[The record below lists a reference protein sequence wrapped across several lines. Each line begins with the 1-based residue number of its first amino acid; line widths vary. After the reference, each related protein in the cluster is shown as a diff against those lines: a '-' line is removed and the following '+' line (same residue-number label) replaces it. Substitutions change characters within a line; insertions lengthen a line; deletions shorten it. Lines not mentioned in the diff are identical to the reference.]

1 MTETEQR
8 TQRQPSLAQAILALA
23 FVIAVIVIGIRQK
36 VGMTAPLAMG
46 AMAAACIALL
56 LGSSWKSV
64 QQSIVQGIS
73 QSLVAVCIMILVGM
87 LIGLWIVG
95 GTVPTIIYYGLHLIE
110 PEMFL
115 PVTFVICCMTSLAT
129 GTSFGTIGTVGLA
142 LMSVGLG
149 LGVPSA
155 MTAGAIAS
163 GAFFGDK
170 MSPLSDTTNVAPAI
184 AGTDLFRHIGSM
196 LWTTIPAAVISFGLY
211 WFLGRDYGAGQVDW
225 ETVNG
230 IRTTLAAS
238 FSLGMVTLIPAAL
251 VILLSLFRVPA
262 LATLTLGICC
272 SGVCAALTQKLGF
285 KALLAASMHGYS
297 SNTGFVLVD
306 KILSRGGIDM
316 MTGTIIMLIGAMA
329 MGGLLEQSQVLSV
342 IIRALMRCV
351 KGSLGLTVATMT
363 ACYATLC
370 VTGNMMLA
378 IILPGKTF
386 KPAFDHMGIESR
398 VLSRTLE
405 DAGTLGSVIVP
416 WGIPAL
422 FLMGALSVDA
432 SFIPYVFLSLLSP
445 LFALL
450 YATTGFAFWRRAA
463 LPPSALP
470 PSN

>member
-1 MTETEQR
+1 MQKMVESERQHQR
-8 TQRQPSLAQAILALA
+8 RPSLSQAVWALA
-23 FVIAVIVIGIRQK
+23 FVIAVIVVGIRQK

-46 AMAAACIALL
+46 AMAAACVSLL
-56 LGSSWKSV
+56 LGSSWRSV
-64 QQSIVQGIS
+64 QQGIVQGIS
-73 QSLVAVCIMILVGM
+73 QSLVAVCIIILVGM

-95 GTVPTIIYYGLHLIE
+95 GTVPTIIYYGLHLIY

-115 PVTFVICCMTSLAT
+115 PVTFVICCITSLAT

-142 LMSVGLG
+142 LMSIGLG

-184 AGTDLFRHIGSM
+184 AGTDLFKHIGSM
-196 LWTTIPAAVISFGLY
+196 LWTTFPAAVISFGLY
-211 WFLGRDYGAGQVDW
+211 WFIGRDYGAGQVNW
-225 ETVNG
+225 ETVNE
-230 IRTTLAAS
+230 IRSTLAGA
-238 FSLGMVTLIPAAL
+238 FSLGVVTLIPAVL
-251 VILLSLFRVPA
+251 VILLSVFRLPV

-272 SGVCAALTQKLGF
+272 SGLCAAFSQGLGF

-297 SNTGFVLVD
+297 SATGVAMVD

-316 MTGTIIMLIGAMA
+316 MSGTLIMLIGAMA
-329 MGGLLEQSQVLSV
+329 MGGLLEQSRVLSV
-342 IIRALMRCV
+342 IIEALMRHV
-351 KGSLGLTVATMT
+351 RGALGLILSTIA
-363 ACYATLC
+363 ACYATLG

-386 KPAFDHMGIESR
+386 KPVFDRMGIAPE

-405 DAGTLGSVIVP
+405 DAGTLGSVLVP

-432 SFIPYVFLSLLSP
+432 SFIPYVFLSLISP
-445 LFALL
+445 LFAIL
-450 YATTGFAFWRRAA
+450 YAATGFAFRREARD
-463 LPPSALP
+463 PSAD
-470 PSN
+470 

>member
-1 MTETEQR
+1 M
-8 TQRQPSLAQAILALA
+8 PSLTQAVWALA
-23 FVIAVIVIGIRQK
+23 FVIAVIVVGIRQK

-46 AMAAACIALL
+46 AMAAACVSLL
-56 LGSSWKSV
+56 LGSSWRSV
-64 QQSIVQGIS
+64 QQGIVQGIS
-73 QSLVAVCIMILVGM
+73 QSLAAVCIIILVGM

-95 GTVPTIIYYGLHLIE
+95 GTVPTIIYYGLHLIY

-115 PVTFVICCMTSLAT
+115 PVTFVICCITSLAT

-142 LMSVGLG
+142 LMSIGLG

-184 AGTDLFRHIGSM
+184 AGTDLFKHIGSM
-196 LWTTIPAAVISFGLY
+196 LWTTVPAAVISFGLY
-211 WFLGRDYGAGQVDW
+211 WFIGRDYGAGQVNW
-225 ETVNG
+225 ETVNE
-230 IRTTLAAS
+230 IRSTLAGT
-238 FSLGMVTLIPAAL
+238 FSLGAVTLIPAVL
-251 VILLSLFRVPA
+251 VILLSVFRIPA

-272 SGVCAALTQKLGF
+272 SGLCAAFSQGLGF

-297 SNTGFVLVD
+297 SATGVAMVD

-316 MTGTIIMLIGAMA
+316 MSGTLIMLIGAMA
-329 MGGLLEQSQVLSV
+329 IGGLLEQSRVLSV
-342 IIRALMRCV
+342 IIEALMRRV
-351 KGSLGLTVATMT
+351 KGALGLILSTIA
-363 ACYATLC
+363 ACYATLG

-386 KPAFDHMGIESR
+386 KPVFDRMGIAPE

-405 DAGTLGSVIVP
+405 DAGTLGSVLVP

-432 SFIPYVFLSLLSP
+432 SFIPYVFLSLFSP
-445 LFALL
+445 LFAIL
-450 YATTGFAFWRRAA
+450 YAATGFAFRREARA
-463 LPPSALP
+463 SSAD
-470 PSN
+470 

>member
-1 MTETEQR
+1 MQKMVESERRHQR
-8 TQRQPSLAQAILALA
+8 MPSLPQAVWALA
-23 FVIAVIVIGIRQK
+23 FVIAVIVVGIRQK

-46 AMAAACIALL
+46 AMAAACVSLL
-56 LGSSWKSV
+56 LGSSWRSV
-64 QQSIVQGIS
+64 QQGIVQGIS
-73 QSLVAVCIMILVGM
+73 QSLAAVCIIILVGM

-95 GTVPTIIYYGLHLIE
+95 GTVPTIIYYGLHLIY

-115 PVTFVICCMTSLAT
+115 PVTFVICCITSLAT

-142 LMSVGLG
+142 LMSIGLG

-184 AGTDLFRHIGSM
+184 AGTDLFKHIGSM
-196 LWTTIPAAVISFGLY
+196 LWTTVPAAVISFGLY
-211 WFLGRDYGAGQVDW
+211 WFIGRDYGAGQVNW
-225 ETVNG
+225 ETVNE
-230 IRTTLAAS
+230 IRSTLAGTV
-238 FSLGMVTLIPAAL
+238 SLGAVTLIPAVL
-251 VILLSLFRVPA
+251 VILLSVFRIPA

-272 SGVCAALTQKLGF
+272 SGLCAAFSQGLGF

-297 SNTGFVLVD
+297 SATGVAMVD

-316 MTGTIIMLIGAMA
+316 MSGTLIMLIGAMA
-329 MGGLLEQSQVLSV
+329 MGGLLEQSRVLSV
-342 IIRALMRCV
+342 IIEALMRRV
-351 KGSLGLTVATMT
+351 KGALGLILSTIA
-363 ACYATLC
+363 ACYATLG

-386 KPAFDHMGIESR
+386 KPVFDRMGIAPE

-405 DAGTLGSVIVP
+405 DAGTLGSVLVP

-432 SFIPYVFLSLLSP
+432 SFIPYVFLSLFSP
-445 LFALL
+445 LFAIL
-450 YATTGFAFWRRAA
+450 YAATGFAFRREARA
-463 LPPSALP
+463 SSAD
-470 PSN
+470 

>member
-1 MTETEQR
+1 MQKMVESERRHQR
-8 TQRQPSLAQAILALA
+8 MPSLPQAVWALA
-23 FVIAVIVIGIRQK
+23 FVIAVIVVGIRQK

-46 AMAAACIALL
+46 AMAAACVSLL
-56 LGSSWKSV
+56 LGSSWRSV
-64 QQSIVQGIS
+64 QQGIVQGIS
-73 QSLVAVCIMILVGM
+73 QSLAAVCIIILVGM

-95 GTVPTIIYYGLHLIE
+95 GTVPTIIYYGLHLIY

-115 PVTFVICCMTSLAT
+115 PVTFVICCITSLAT

-142 LMSVGLG
+142 LMSIGLG

-184 AGTDLFRHIGSM
+184 AGTDLFKHIGSM
-196 LWTTIPAAVISFGLY
+196 LWTTVPAAVISFGLY
-211 WFLGRDYGAGQVDW
+211 WFIGRDYGAGQVNW
-225 ETVNG
+225 GTVNE
-230 IRTTLAAS
+230 IRSTLAGT
-238 FSLGMVTLIPAAL
+238 FSLGAVTLIPAVL
-251 VILLSLFRVPA
+251 VILLSVLRIPA

-272 SGVCAALTQKLGF
+272 SGLCAAFSQGLGF

-297 SNTGFVLVD
+297 SATGVAMVD

-316 MTGTIIMLIGAMA
+316 MSGTLIMLIGAMA
-329 MGGLLEQSQVLSV
+329 MGGLLEQSRVLSV
-342 IIRALMRCV
+342 IIEALMRRV
-351 KGSLGLTVATMT
+351 KGALGLILSTIA
-363 ACYATLC
+363 ACYATLG

-386 KPAFDHMGIESR
+386 KPVFDRMGIAPE

-405 DAGTLGSVIVP
+405 DAGTLGSVLVP

-432 SFIPYVFLSLLSP
+432 SFIPYVFLSLFSP
-445 LFALL
+445 LFAIL
-450 YATTGFAFWRRAA
+450 YAATGFAFRREAHV
-463 LPPSALP
+463 PSAD
-470 PSN
+470 

>member
-1 MTETEQR
+1 MQKMVESERRHQR
-8 TQRQPSLAQAILALA
+8 MPSLPQAVWALA
-23 FVIAVIVIGIRQK
+23 FVIAVIVVGIRQK

-46 AMAAACIALL
+46 AMAAACVSLL
-56 LGSSWKSV
+56 LGSSWRSV
-64 QQSIVQGIS
+64 QQGIVQGIS
-73 QSLVAVCIMILVGM
+73 QSLAAVCIIILVGM

-95 GTVPTIIYYGLHLIE
+95 GTVPTIIYYGLHLIY

-115 PVTFVICCMTSLAT
+115 PVTFVICCITSLAT

-142 LMSVGLG
+142 LMSIGLG

-184 AGTDLFRHIGSM
+184 AGTDLFKHIGSM
-196 LWTTIPAAVISFGLY
+196 LWTTVPAAVISFGLY
-211 WFLGRDYGAGQVDW
+211 WFIGRDYGAGQVNW
-225 ETVNG
+225 ETVNE
-230 IRTTLAAS
+230 IRSTLAGT
-238 FSLGMVTLIPAAL
+238 FSLGAVTLIPAVL
-251 VILLSLFRVPA
+251 VILLSVFRLPA

-272 SGVCAALTQKLGF
+272 SGLCAAFSQGLGF
-285 KALLAASMHGYS
+285 KAFLAASMHGYS
-297 SNTGFVLVD
+297 SATGVAMVD

-316 MTGTIIMLIGAMA
+316 MSGTLIMLIGAMA
-329 MGGLLEQSQVLSV
+329 MGGLLEQSRVLSV
-342 IIRALMRCV
+342 IIEALMRRV
-351 KGSLGLTVATMT
+351 RGALGLILSTIA
-363 ACYATLC
+363 ACYATLG

-386 KPAFDHMGIESR
+386 KPVFDRMGIAPE

-405 DAGTLGSVIVP
+405 DAGTLGSVLVP

-432 SFIPYVFLSLLSP
+432 SFIPYVFLSLISP
-445 LFALL
+445 LFAIL
-450 YATTGFAFWRRAA
+450 YAATGFAFRREAHV
-463 LPPSALP
+463 PSAD
-470 PSN
+470 

>member
-1 MTETEQR
+1 MVESERRHQR
-8 TQRQPSLAQAILALA
+8 MPSLPQAVWALA
-23 FVIAVIVIGIRQK
+23 FVIAVIVVGIRQK

-46 AMAAACIALL
+46 AMAAACVSLL
-56 LGSSWKSV
+56 LGSSWRSV
-64 QQSIVQGIS
+64 QQGIVQGIS
-73 QSLVAVCIMILVGM
+73 QSLAAVCIIILVGM

-95 GTVPTIIYYGLHLIE
+95 GTVPTIIYYGLHLIY

-115 PVTFVICCMTSLAT
+115 PVTFVICCITSLAT

-142 LMSVGLG
+142 LMSIGLG

-184 AGTDLFRHIGSM
+184 AGTDLFKHIGSM
-196 LWTTIPAAVISFGLY
+196 LWTTVPAAVISFGLY
-211 WFLGRDYGAGQVDW
+211 WFIGRDYGTGQVNW
-225 ETVNG
+225 GTVNE
-230 IRTTLAAS
+230 IRSTLAGT
-238 FSLGMVTLIPAAL
+238 FSLGAVTLIPAVL
-251 VILLSLFRVPA
+251 VILLSVLRIPA

-272 SGVCAALTQKLGF
+272 SGLCAAFSQGLGF

-297 SNTGFVLVD
+297 SATGVAMVD

-316 MTGTIIMLIGAMA
+316 MSGTLIMLIGAMA
-329 MGGLLEQSQVLSV
+329 MGGLLEQSRVLSV
-342 IIRALMRCV
+342 IIEALMCRV
-351 KGSLGLTVATMT
+351 RGALGLILSTIA
-363 ACYATLC
+363 ACYATLG

-386 KPAFDHMGIESR
+386 KPVFDRMGIAPE

-405 DAGTLGSVIVP
+405 DAGTLGSVLVP

-432 SFIPYVFLSLLSP
+432 SFIPYVFLSLISP
-445 LFALL
+445 LFAIL
-450 YATTGFAFWRRAA
+450 YAATGFAFRREARA
-463 LPPSALP
+463 SSAD
-470 PSN
+470 

>member
-1 MTETEQR
+1 MQKMVESERRHQR
-8 TQRQPSLAQAILALA
+8 MPSLPQAVWALA
-23 FVIAVIVIGIRQK
+23 FVIAVIVVGIRQK

-46 AMAAACIALL
+46 AMAAACVSLL
-56 LGSSWKSV
+56 LGSSWRSV
-64 QQSIVQGIS
+64 QQGIVQGIS
-73 QSLVAVCIMILVGM
+73 QSLAAVCIIILVGM

-95 GTVPTIIYYGLHLIE
+95 GTVPTIIYYGLHLIY

-115 PVTFVICCMTSLAT
+115 PVTFVICCITSLAT

-142 LMSVGLG
+142 LMSIGLG

-184 AGTDLFRHIGSM
+184 AGTDLFKHIGSM
-196 LWTTIPAAVISFGLY
+196 LWTTLPAAVISFGLY
-211 WFLGRDYGAGQVDW
+211 WFIGRDYGAGQVNW
-225 ETVNG
+225 ETVNE
-230 IRTTLAAS
+230 IRSTLAGT
-238 FSLGMVTLIPAAL
+238 FSLGAVTLIPAVL
-251 VILLSLFRVPA
+251 VILLSVFRLPA

-272 SGVCAALTQKLGF
+272 SGLCAAFSQGLGF
-285 KALLAASMHGYS
+285 KAFLAASMHGYS
-297 SNTGFVLVD
+297 SATGVAMVD

-316 MTGTIIMLIGAMA
+316 MSGTLIMLIGAMA
-329 MGGLLEQSQVLSV
+329 MGGLLEQSRVLSV
-342 IIRALMRCV
+342 IIEALMRRV
-351 KGSLGLTVATMT
+351 RGALGLILSTIA
-363 ACYATLC
+363 ACYATLG

-386 KPAFDHMGIESR
+386 KPVFDRMGIAPE

-405 DAGTLGSVIVP
+405 DAGTLGSVLVP

-432 SFIPYVFLSLLSP
+432 SFIPYVFLSLISP
-445 LFALL
+445 LFAIL
-450 YATTGFAFWRRAA
+450 YAATGFAFRREAHV
-463 LPPSALP
+463 PSAD
-470 PSN
+470 

>member
-1 MTETEQR
+1 MQKMVESERRHQR
-8 TQRQPSLAQAILALA
+8 MPSLPQAVWALA
-23 FVIAVIVIGIRQK
+23 FVIAVIVVGIRQK

-46 AMAAACIALL
+46 AMAAACVSLL
-56 LGSSWKSV
+56 LGSSWRSV
-64 QQSIVQGIS
+64 QQGIVQGIS
-73 QSLVAVCIMILVGM
+73 QSLVAVCIIILVGM

-95 GTVPTIIYYGLHLIE
+95 GTVPTIIYYGLHLIY

-115 PVTFVICCMTSLAT
+115 PVTFVICCITSLAT

-142 LMSVGLG
+142 LMSIGLG

-184 AGTDLFRHIGSM
+184 AGTDLFKHIGSM
-196 LWTTIPAAVISFGLY
+196 LWTTLPAAVISFGLY
-211 WFLGRDYGAGQVDW
+211 WFIGRDYGAGQVNW
-225 ETVNG
+225 ETVNE
-230 IRTTLAAS
+230 IRSTLAGT
-238 FSLGMVTLIPAAL
+238 FSLGAVTLIPAVL
-251 VILLSLFRVPA
+251 VILLSVFRLPA

-272 SGVCAALTQKLGF
+272 SGLCAAFSQGLGF

-297 SNTGFVLVD
+297 SATGVAMVD

-316 MTGTIIMLIGAMA
+316 MSGTLIMLIGAMA
-329 MGGLLEQSQVLSV
+329 MGGLLEQSRVLSV
-342 IIRALMRCV
+342 IIEALMRHV
-351 KGSLGLTVATMT
+351 RGALGLILSTIA
-363 ACYATLC
+363 ACYATLG

-386 KPAFDHMGIESR
+386 KPVFDRMGIAPE

-405 DAGTLGSVIVP
+405 DAGTLGSVLVP

-422 FLMGALSVDA
+422 FLMGGLSVDA
-432 SFIPYVFLSLLSP
+432 SFIPYVFLSLISP
-445 LFALL
+445 LFAIL
-450 YATTGFAFWRRAA
+450 YAATGFAFRREARD
-463 LPPSALP
+463 PSVD
-470 PSN
+470 

>member
-1 MTETEQR
+1 MQKMVESERRHQR
-8 TQRQPSLAQAILALA
+8 RPSLSQAVWALA
-23 FVIAVIVIGIRQK
+23 FVIAVIVVGIRQK

-46 AMAAACIALL
+46 AMAAACVSLL
-56 LGSSWKSV
+56 LGSSWRSV
-64 QQSIVQGIS
+64 QQGIVQGIS
-73 QSLVAVCIMILVGM
+73 QSLVAVCIIILVGM

-95 GTVPTIIYYGLHLIE
+95 GTVPTIIYYGLHLIY

-115 PVTFVICCMTSLAT
+115 PVTFVICCITSLAT

-142 LMSVGLG
+142 LMSIGLG

-184 AGTDLFRHIGSM
+184 AGTDLFKHIGSM
-196 LWTTIPAAVISFGLY
+196 LWTTLPAAVISFGLY
-211 WFLGRDYGAGQVDW
+211 WFIGRDYGAGQVNW
-225 ETVNG
+225 ETVNE
-230 IRTTLAAS
+230 IRSTLAGA
-238 FSLGMVTLIPAAL
+238 FSLGAVTLIPAVL
-251 VILLSLFRVPA
+251 VILLSVFRLPA

-272 SGVCAALTQKLGF
+272 SGLCAAFSQGLGF

-297 SNTGFVLVD
+297 SATGVAMVD

-316 MTGTIIMLIGAMA
+316 MSGTLIMLIGAMA
-329 MGGLLEQSQVLSV
+329 MGGLLEQSRVLSV
-342 IIRALMRCV
+342 IIEALMRHV
-351 KGSLGLTVATMT
+351 RGALGLILSTIA
-363 ACYATLC
+363 ACYATLG

-386 KPAFDHMGIESR
+386 KPVFDRMGIAPE

-405 DAGTLGSVIVP
+405 DAGTLGSVLVP

-432 SFIPYVFLSLLSP
+432 SFIPYVFLSLISP
-445 LFALL
+445 LFAIL
-450 YATTGFAFWRRAA
+450 YAATGFAFRREARA
-463 LPPSALP
+463 STAD
-470 PSN
+470 

>member
-1 MTETEQR
+1 MQKMVESERQYQR
-8 TQRQPSLAQAILALA
+8 RPSLSQAVWALA
-23 FVIAVIVIGIRQK
+23 FVIAVIVVGIRQK

-46 AMAAACIALL
+46 AMAAACVSLL
-56 LGSSWKSV
+56 LGSSWRSV
-64 QQSIVQGIS
+64 QQGIVQGIS
-73 QSLVAVCIMILVGM
+73 QSLAAVCIIILVGM

-95 GTVPTIIYYGLHLIE
+95 GTVPTIIYYGLHLIY

-115 PVTFVICCMTSLAT
+115 PVTFVICCITSLAT

-142 LMSVGLG
+142 LMSIGLG

-184 AGTDLFRHIGSM
+184 AGTDLFKHIGSM
-196 LWTTIPAAVISFGLY
+196 LWTTLPAAVISFGLY
-211 WFLGRDYGAGQVDW
+211 WFIGRDYGAGQVNW
-225 ETVNG
+225 ETVNE
-230 IRTTLAAS
+230 IRSTLAGA
-238 FSLGMVTLIPAAL
+238 FSLGVVTLIPAVL
-251 VILLSLFRVPA
+251 VILLSVFRLPA

-272 SGVCAALTQKLGF
+272 SGLCAAFSQGLGF

-297 SNTGFVLVD
+297 SATGVAMVD

-316 MTGTIIMLIGAMA
+316 MSGTLIMLIGAMA
-329 MGGLLEQSQVLSV
+329 MGGLLEQSRVLSV
-342 IIRALMRCV
+342 IIEALMRHV
-351 KGSLGLTVATMT
+351 RGALGLILSTIA
-363 ACYATLC
+363 ACYATLG

-386 KPAFDHMGIESR
+386 KPVFDRMGIAPE

-405 DAGTLGSVIVP
+405 DAGTLGSVLVP

-432 SFIPYVFLSLLSP
+432 SFIPYVFLSLISP
-445 LFALL
+445 LFAIL
-450 YATTGFAFWRRAA
+450 YAATGFAFRREARA
-463 LPPSALP
+463 STAD
-470 PSN
+470 

>member
-1 MTETEQR
+1 MQKMVESERQHQR
-8 TQRQPSLAQAILALA
+8 RPSLSQAVWALA
-23 FVIAVIVIGIRQK
+23 FVIAVIVVGIRQK
-36 VGMTAPLAMG
+36 VGMTA
-46 AMAAACIALL
+46 ACVSLL
-56 LGSSWKSV
+56 LGSSWRSV
-64 QQSIVQGIS
+64 QQGIVQGIS
-73 QSLVAVCIMILVGM
+73 QSLAAVCIIILVGM

-95 GTVPTIIYYGLHLIE
+95 GTVPTIIYYGLHLIY

-115 PVTFVICCMTSLAT
+115 PVTFVICCITSLAT

-142 LMSVGLG
+142 LMSIGLG

-184 AGTDLFRHIGSM
+184 AGTDLFKHIGSM
-196 LWTTIPAAVISFGLY
+196 LWTTLPAAVISFGLY
-211 WFLGRDYGAGQVDW
+211 WFIGRDYGAGQVNW
-225 ETVNG
+225 ETVNE
-230 IRTTLAAS
+230 IRSTLAGA
-238 FSLGMVTLIPAAL
+238 FSLGVVTLIPAVL
-251 VILLSLFRVPA
+251 VILLSVFRLPA

-272 SGVCAALTQKLGF
+272 SGLCAAFSQGLGF

-297 SNTGFVLVD
+297 SATGVAMVD

-316 MTGTIIMLIGAMA
+316 MSGTLIMLIGAMA
-329 MGGLLEQSQVLSV
+329 MGGLLEQSRVLSV
-342 IIRALMRCV
+342 IIEALMRHV
-351 KGSLGLTVATMT
+351 RGALGLILSTIA
-363 ACYATLC
+363 ACYATLG

-386 KPAFDHMGIESR
+386 KPVFDRMGIAPE

-405 DAGTLGSVIVP
+405 DAGTLGSVLVP

-432 SFIPYVFLSLLSP
+432 SFIPYVFLSLISP
-445 LFALL
+445 LFAIL
-450 YATTGFAFWRRAA
+450 YAATGFAFRREARA
-463 LPPSALP
+463 STAD
-470 PSN
+470 

>member
-1 MTETEQR
+1 MQKMVESERQYQR
-8 TQRQPSLAQAILALA
+8 RPSLSQAVWALA
-23 FVIAVIVIGIRQK
+23 FVIAVIVVGIRQK

-46 AMAAACIALL
+46 AMAAACVSLL
-56 LGSSWKSV
+56 LGSSWRSV
-64 QQSIVQGIS
+64 QQGIVQGIS
-73 QSLVAVCIMILVGM
+73 QGLAAVCIIILVGM

-95 GTVPTIIYYGLHLIE
+95 GTVPTIIYYGLHLIY

-115 PVTFVICCMTSLAT
+115 PVTFVICCITSLAT

-142 LMSVGLG
+142 LMSIGLG

-184 AGTDLFRHIGSM
+184 AGTDLFKHIGSM
-196 LWTTIPAAVISFGLY
+196 LWTTLPAAVISFGLY
-211 WFLGRDYGAGQVDW
+211 WFIGRDYGAGQVNW
-225 ETVNG
+225 ETVNE
-230 IRTTLAAS
+230 IRSTLAGT
-238 FSLGMVTLIPAAL
+238 FSLGAVTLIPAVL
-251 VILLSLFRVPA
+251 VILLSVFRLPA

-272 SGVCAALTQKLGF
+272 SGLCAAFSQGLGF

-297 SNTGFVLVD
+297 SATGVAMVD

-316 MTGTIIMLIGAMA
+316 MSGTLIMLIGAMA
-329 MGGLLEQSQVLSV
+329 MGGLLEQSRVLSV
-342 IIRALMRCV
+342 IIEALMRHV
-351 KGSLGLTVATMT
+351 RGALGLILSTIA
-363 ACYATLC
+363 ACYATLG

-386 KPAFDHMGIESR
+386 KPVFDRMGIAPE

-405 DAGTLGSVIVP
+405 DAGTLGSVLVP

-432 SFIPYVFLSLLSP
+432 SFIPYVFLSLISP
-445 LFALL
+445 LFAIL
-450 YATTGFAFWRRAA
+450 YAATGFAFRREARA
-463 LPPSALP
+463 STAD
-470 PSN
+470 

>member
-1 MTETEQR
+1 MQKMVESERRHQR
-8 TQRQPSLAQAILALA
+8 MPSLPQAVWALA
-23 FVIAVIVIGIRQK
+23 FVIAVIVVGIRQK

-46 AMAAACIALL
+46 AMAAACVSLL
-56 LGSSWKSV
+56 LGSSWRSV
-64 QQSIVQGIS
+64 QQGIVQGIS
-73 QSLVAVCIMILVGM
+73 QSLAAVCIIILVGM

-95 GTVPTIIYYGLHLIE
+95 GTVPTIIYYGLHLIY

-115 PVTFVICCMTSLAT
+115 PVTFVICCITSLAT

-142 LMSVGLG
+142 LMSIGLG

-184 AGTDLFRHIGSM
+184 AGTDLFKHIGSM
-196 LWTTIPAAVISFGLY
+196 LWTTVPAAVISFGLY
-211 WFLGRDYGAGQVDW
+211 WFIGRNYGAGQVNW
-225 ETVNG
+225 ETVNE
-230 IRTTLAAS
+230 IRSTLAGT
-238 FSLGMVTLIPAAL
+238 FSLGAVTLIPAVL
-251 VILLSLFRVPA
+251 VILLSVFRLPA

-272 SGVCAALTQKLGF
+272 SGLCAAFSQGLGF

-297 SNTGFVLVD
+297 SATGVAMVD

-316 MTGTIIMLIGAMA
+316 MSGTLIMLIGAMA
-329 MGGLLEQSQVLSV
+329 MGGLLEQSRVLSV
-342 IIRALMRCV
+342 IIEALMRHV
-351 KGSLGLTVATMT
+351 RGALGLILSTIA
-363 ACYATLC
+363 ACYATLG

-386 KPAFDHMGIESR
+386 KPVFDRMGIAPE

-405 DAGTLGSVIVP
+405 DAGTLGSVLVP

-432 SFIPYVFLSLLSP
+432 SFIPYVFLSLISP
-445 LFALL
+445 LFAIL
-450 YATTGFAFWRRAA
+450 YAATGFAFRREARD
-463 LPPSALP
+463 PSVD
-470 PSN
+470 

>member
-1 MTETEQR
+1 MQKMVESERRHQR
-8 TQRQPSLAQAILALA
+8 MPSLPQAVWALA
-23 FVIAVIVIGIRQK
+23 FVIAVIVVGIRQK

-46 AMAAACIALL
+46 AMAAACVSLL
-56 LGSSWKSV
+56 LGSSWRSV
-64 QQSIVQGIS
+64 QQGIVQGIS
-73 QSLVAVCIMILVGM
+73 QSLAAVCIIILVGM

-95 GTVPTIIYYGLHLIE
+95 GTVPTIIYYGLHLIY

-115 PVTFVICCMTSLAT
+115 PVTFVICCITSLAT

-142 LMSVGLG
+142 LMSIGLG

-184 AGTDLFRHIGSM
+184 AGTDLFKHIGSM
-196 LWTTIPAAVISFGLY
+196 LWTTVPAAVISFGLY
-211 WFLGRDYGAGQVDW
+211 WFIGRNYGAGQVNW
-225 ETVNG
+225 ETVNE
-230 IRTTLAAS
+230 IRSTLAGT
-238 FSLGMVTLIPAAL
+238 FSLGVVTLIPAVL
-251 VILLSLFRVPA
+251 VILLSVFRLPA

-272 SGVCAALTQKLGF
+272 SGLCAAFSQGLGF

-297 SNTGFVLVD
+297 SATGVAMVD

-316 MTGTIIMLIGAMA
+316 MSGTLIMLIGAMA
-329 MGGLLEQSQVLSV
+329 MGGLLEQSRVLSV
-342 IIRALMRCV
+342 IIEALMRHV
-351 KGSLGLTVATMT
+351 RGALGLILSTIA
-363 ACYATLC
+363 ACYATLG

-386 KPAFDHMGIESR
+386 KPVFDRMGIAPE

-405 DAGTLGSVIVP
+405 DAGTLGSVLVP

-432 SFIPYVFLSLLSP
+432 SFIPYVFLSLISP
-445 LFALL
+445 LFAIL
-450 YATTGFAFWRRAA
+450 YAATGFAFRREAHV
-463 LPPSALP
+463 PSAD
-470 PSN
+470 